1 MTSAFV
7 PFHQHYHHHQQ
18 SSTDSVSPPTP
29 PLPSPPLYSSHSPT
43 AAATK
48 LPSLFEPRTT
58 TRDRRD
64 DNAIFDTTPPPS
76 TSLAL
81 RPMVMPTKTN
91 TMLHPTASSPFGF
104 SLPPLQNVISSTM
117 GIPEHALCSPPEE
130 TEELASTSSPSVSS
144 SSDDSGSRKGS
155 IASLLNSDPELRLG
169 NDHHQ
174 QCHQPSAFPPLSL
187 KRGSYQDESARP
199 KKRKCNDTSTRR
211 TSTNMR
217 GGSDDD
223 SSRANKGLRH
233 FSKQVCDKVAEKG
246 VTTYNE
252 VADELALDIRANM
265 DNEKRSFDQKNIR
278 RRVYDALNVFMAMD
292 IIAKDKKQIKWL
304 GIPSYFGE
312 NLKHQQNQQ
321 NSSDVEMERYLE
333 LQKLVD
339 QEERRQAHLLSS
351 MDQTRGLIQDKLAQH
366 LQLCN
371 LVWRNQH
378 SQHNQFLSSQD
389 KISLPFFII
398 ASEDDAHI
406 QVASDGLS
414 AEISQASSDA
424 MDEQMVFEDA
434 DVLRCLGLN
443 RLSREQL
450 AAWLPDPSWQSLL
463 SSRPSM
469 CDDSIYIRSSAD
481 MVSATSS

>member
-7 PFHQHYHHHQQ
+7 PFHQHYHQHP
-18 SSTDSVSPPTP
+18 SNDSVSPPTP

-76 TSLAL
+76 LAL
-81 RPMVMPTKTN
+81 RPMVMPTKTT
-91 TMLHPTASSPFGF
+91 TMLHHPTASPPFGF
-104 SLPPLQNVISSTM
+104 SLPPLQNVISSATM
-117 GIPEHALCSPPEE
+117 GAPEHALCSPPEE
-130 TEELASTSSPSVSS
+130 TEELVSASSPSVSS
-144 SSDDSGSRKGS
+144 SSDGSGSRKGS

-169 NDHHQ
+169 NDQHH

-187 KRGSYQDESARP
+187 KRGSCQDEAATRP
-199 KKRKCNDTSTRR
+199 KKRKCNDAPTRR
-211 TSTNMR
+211 TTSTLR

-304 GIPSYFGE
+304 GIPSYFGG
-312 NLKHQQNQQ
+312 NHNHQQNQT
-321 NSSDVEMERYLE
+321 SPSDVEMERYLE

-351 MDQTRGLIQDKLAQH
+351 MDHTRGLIQDKLAQH

-378 SQHNQFLSSQD
+378 SQHHQFLSSQD

-398 ASEDDAHI
+398 ASQDDAHI
-406 QVASDGLS
+406 QVANDGLS